1 MLNMKRKKI
10 QNYNSV
16 AVIKSNRIIEAKYRL
31 NARAQKFILFMAA
44 MINPSDQDF
53 KYLRVKIKDIEPI
66 FNTEQ
71 KKWGSIYQI
80 VKDVLLSLNNH
91 PLKITQPDG
100 SHLIINWIASAE
112 IREGSGMVEFEFSEK
127 LRPYLVQLKS
137 HFTKYKLQNILQL
150 KSGFSIRLYELLKAR
165 QFIGKAEY
173 EVNEL
178 KEILGLGDK
187 YAVYYDFKRRVLLV
201 AQEELRAHSDIY
213 FEFKEKRIDRKVAIL
228 NFYIH
233 ENVEVVKKMEE
244 TDDLPKV
251 DTPLVDEL
259 VNLGFSRLKAIELL
273 QLGFDVLVDEHVKF
287 SVKEAYP
294 NPEEYFKEKI
304 DLTTFEIKRGKV
316 HHPSGFFLKAI
327 QEDYQSLDFK
337 NSQKKIVKQLQEQ
350 AQTDLKNQ
358 YNQLYE
364 TQKKIYFQQQQHV
377 INKILETDVELFK
390 RLLTENKVSREEYLQ
405 SPMVKGKINALVMR
419 AYPTEFDSLKTLEEN
434 IVQLK
439 KQMEKF

>member
-1 MLNMKRKKI
+1 MKKKKI
-10 QNYNSV
+10 QNYNSIAIV
-16 AVIKSNRIIEAKYRL
+16 KSNRIIEAKYRL

-44 MINPSDQDF
+44 MINPADEEF

-66 FNTEQ
+66 FNTDQ

-91 PLKITQPDG
+91 PLKITQTDG

-127 LRPYLVQLKS
+127 LRPYLLQLKS

-173 EVNEL
+173 EVGEL

-187 YAVYYDFKRRVLLV
+187 YSVYYDFKRRVLLV
-201 AQEELRAHSDIY
+201 AQEELKSYSDIY
-213 FEFKEKRIDRKVAIL
+213 FDFKEKRVDRKVSSL
-228 NFYIH
+228 TFYIH
-233 ENVEVVKKMEE
+233 ENVEVVRKMEE
-244 TDDLPKV
+244 TDELPKI
-251 DTPLVDEL
+251 DTPLIDEL

-273 QLGFDVLVDEHVKF
+273 QLDFDVLMDEHIKE
-287 SVKEAYP
+287 SVKGAYSSA
-294 NPEEYFKEKI
+294 EEYFKEKI
-304 DLTTFEIKRGKV
+304 DLTIFEYNRGKV
-316 HHPSGFFLKAI
+316 HNPSGFFLKAI
-327 QEDYQSLDFK
+327 QEDFQSLDFK
-337 NSQKKIVKQLQEQ
+337 NAQKREVKQQQQQ
-350 AQTDLKNQ
+350 AQEDLKQQ

-364 TQKKIYFQQQQHV
+364 TQRKLYLQQQQQL
-377 INKILETDVELFK
+377 IRQLLDSKEGFFAQLLDDNKT
-390 RLLTENKVSREEYLQ
+390 TREEYEQ
-405 SPMVKGKINALVMR
+405 SPMMKGKINAIVMR
-419 AYPTEFDSLKTLEEN
+419 MYPTEFDSLKVLEDN

-439 KQMEKF
+439 KQLDKL

>member
-1 MLNMKRKKI
+1 MKKKKI

-44 MINPSDQDF
+44 MINPSDLEF

-112 IREGSGMVEFEFSEK
+112 IQDGSGTIEFEFSEK
-127 LRPYLVQLKS
+127 LRPYLLQLKS

-150 KSGFSIRLYELLKAR
+150 KSGFSIRLYELLKAK

-173 EVNEL
+173 EVGEL
-178 KEILGLGDK
+178 KETLGLDDK
-187 YAVYYDFKRRVLLV
+187 YPVYYDFKRRVLVV
-201 AQEELRAHSDIY
+201 AQEELKAHSDIY
-213 FEFKEKRIDRKVAIL
+213 FDFKEKRIDRKVSIIT
-228 NFYIH
+228 FYIH

-244 TDDLPKV
+244 MDDLPKI
-251 DTPLVDEL
+251 DTPLINEL

-273 QLGFDVLVDEHVKF
+273 QLDFDVLMDEYIKA
-287 SVKEAYP
+287 SVKSAYTTA
-294 NPEEYFKEKI
+294 EEYFKEKI
-304 DLTTFEIKRGKV
+304 DLTIFEYNRGKV
-316 HHPSGFFLKAI
+316 HNPSGFFLKAI
-327 QEDYQSLDFK
+327 QEDFQSIDFK
-337 NSQKKIVKQLQEQ
+337 NAQKREVKQLQQQ
-350 AQTDLKNQ
+350 AQDDLKQQ
-358 YNQLYE
+358 YSQLYE
-364 TQKKIYFQQQQHV
+364 TQRKLYIQQQQQI
-377 INKILETDVELFK
+377 INQILETQEGLLN
-390 RLLTENKVSREEYLQ
+390 RLLAENKTSKEEYLQ
-405 SPMVKGKINALVMR
+405 SAMIKGKINAIVMK
-419 AYPTEFDSLKTLEEN
+419 AYPQDFEGLKSLEES
-434 IVQLK
+434 ILQLK
-439 KQMEKF
+439 KQMEKL